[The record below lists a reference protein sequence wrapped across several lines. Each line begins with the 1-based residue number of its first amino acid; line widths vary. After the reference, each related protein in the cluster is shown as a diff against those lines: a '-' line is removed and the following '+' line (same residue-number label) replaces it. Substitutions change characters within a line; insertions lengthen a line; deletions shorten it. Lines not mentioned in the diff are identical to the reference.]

1 VTFAKGIWNLTVR
14 FFFFFFFF
22 SFCTQGKSSG
32 LQSNTKARS
41 AAVHDK
47 NLHAVGPGKLQ
58 TEGTEKRHGVTVFST
73 FSKTNCS
80 FSTFSKNEGS
90 FSQLLCHR
98 RRPHFYRLFA
108 SHMCNAGQWQDALSR
123 KIFQFASA

>member
-1 VTFAKGIWNLTVR
+1 MNVI
-14 FFFFFFFF
+14 FFF

-73 FSKTNCS
+73 FSK
-80 FSTFSKNEGS
+80 NEGS

-108 SHMCNAGQWQDALSR
+108 SHMCNAGQCQAALSR